1 MGANNSRLF
10 VLLLSVAAALG
21 IGNIWLYPYYSFNY
35 TGLFFIPYFIALI
48 VLGIPLL
55 MLEFSIGQYFSKN
68 VVDLFAS
75 IRKWFSGIG
84 WLMLFN
90 AFIVMS
96 FSAVIL
102 SWHIIYFFVSF
113 GLQWKNDAKSY
124 FLGNVVQAADG
135 FKNFTQFSLPVFIA
149 LVFAWIIVFFCIR
162 NGFEG
167 MKRAFLLILPAFA
180 FLLLLFLAYSLQ
192 LDNALNGVYSFLKPD
207 FRGLLDLDVWIAAF
221 SLAIVSLGLSF
232 GIMPAFARKSK
243 GFIAANSSIAVIFE
257 LLASLLIG
265 FILFGI
271 LGFLEM
277 KNNVNLDGLIFSDYS
292 SFFTTLTQALP
303 FFYKPTLLS
312 LLFFALFTI
321 FFIFGA
327 SSLAYSISHVLV
339 HKFNTKHRNAAVFV
353 AGFGFLFG
361 LLFIIK
367 PGFYIMEIVSHF
379 VIYSILIA
387 VLLEVLA
394 VGWFF
399 ESEKISAFINQNS
412 ALKIGKLWRFI
423 IKYAVPPI
431 VVLLAFFQ
439 LKADY
444 LLNYNNYPLWAIL
457 VFGLGTIAV
466 PLVIAFFMPRRIL
479 DRR

>member
-180 FLLLLFLAYSLQ
+180 FLLLLFLVYSLQ

-207 FRGLLDLDVWIAAF
+207 FRGLLDLNAWIAAF
-221 SLAIVSLGLSF
+221 SLAIISLGLSF
-232 GIMPAFARKSK
+232 GIMPALGRKSK
-243 GFIAANSSIAVIFE
+243 GFIAANSSIVVIFE
-257 LLASLLIG
+257 LLVSLLIG

-271 LGFLEM
+271 LGFLGM

-312 LLFFALFTI
+312 LLFFALFAI

-412 ALKIGKLWRFI
+412 ALKIGKLWRLAIRYLTPI
-423 IKYAVPPI
+423 ILF
-431 VVLLAFFQ
+431 LLIFFQ
-439 LKADY
+439 LKSDY

-457 VFGLGTIAV
+457 VFGIGIVAV
-466 PLVIAFFMPRRIL
+466 PIIAAFLMPRRIL

>member
-1 MGANNSRLF
+1 MIFRYLNLYENFQIKLKCCYHFIIITIKKFKYNVIDLIFMGANDSKFFF
-10 VLLLSVAAALG
+10 VLLSVGAAIGLG
-21 IGNIWLYPYYSFNY
+21 SIWLYPYFSFKFN
-35 TGLFFIPYFIALI
+35 GVFFISYIIALFL
-48 VLGIPLL
+48 LGVPLL
-55 MLEFSIGQYFSKN
+55 VLEFSIGQYFNKN

-96 FSAVIL
+96 YYAVVI

-180 FLLLLFLAYSLQ
+180 FLLLLFLVYSLQ

-232 GIMPAFARKSK
+232 GIMSALGRKSK
-243 GFIAANSSIAVIFE
+243 GFIAANSSIVVVFE
-257 LLASLLIG
+257 LLVSLLIG

-271 LGFLEM
+271 LG
-277 KNNVNLDGLIFSDYS
+277 
-292 SFFTTLTQALP
+292 
-303 FFYKPTLLS
+303 
-312 LLFFALFTI
+312 
-321 FFIFGA
+321 
-327 SSLAYSISHVLV
+327 
-339 HKFNTKHRNAAVFV
+339 
-353 AGFGFLFG
+353 
-361 LLFIIK
+361 
-367 PGFYIMEIVSHF
+367 
-379 VIYSILIA
+379 
-387 VLLEVLA
+387 
-394 VGWFF
+394 
-399 ESEKISAFINQNS
+399 
-412 ALKIGKLWRFI
+412 
-423 IKYAVPPI
+423 
-431 VVLLAFFQ
+431 
-439 LKADY
+439 
-444 LLNYNNYPLWAIL
+444 
-457 VFGLGTIAV
+457 
-466 PLVIAFFMPRRIL
+466 
-479 DRR
+479 

>member
-90 AFIVMS
+90 AFIAMS

-124 FLGNVVQAADG
+124 FLNNVLQASDG

-149 LVFAWIIVFFCIR
+149 LIFAWIIVFFCIR

-180 FLLLLFLAYSLQ
+180 FLLLLFLVYSLQ

-207 FRGLLDLDVWIAAF
+207 FRGLLDLNAWIAAF
-221 SLAIVSLGLSF
+221 SLAIISLGLSF

-271 LGFLEM
+271 LGFLGM
-277 KNNVNLDGLIFSDYS
+277 KSGAGLSDLV
-292 SFFTTLTQALP
+292 FTDSGFPFKILAQALP

-312 LLFFALFTI
+312 LLFFI
-321 FFIFGA
+321 FLSIFLVLGA
-327 SSLAYSISHVLV
+327 SSLAYSITHVLV
-339 HKFNTKHRNAAVFV
+339 HKFNTKHRGAAVV
-353 AGFGFLFG
+353 VCGFGFLFG

-399 ESEKISAFINQNS
+399 ESGRVSAFINQNS
-412 ALKIGKLWRFI
+412 VLKIGKLWRLAIRYLTPI
-423 IKYAVPPI
+423 ILF
-431 VVLLAFFQ
+431 LLIFFQ
-439 LKADY
+439 LKSDY

-457 VFGLGTIAV
+457 VFGIGIVAV
-466 PLVIAFFMPRRIL
+466 PIIAAFLMPRRIL

>member
-21 IGNIWLYPYYSFNY
+21 IGNIWIYPYYSFSY
-35 TGLFFIPYFIALI
+35 TGLFFIPYLIALI

-55 MLEFSIGQYFSKN
+55 MLELSMGQYFSKN

-412 ALKIGKLWRFI
+412 ALKIGKLWRLAIRYLTPI
-423 IKYAVPPI
+423 ILF
-431 VVLLAFFQ
+431 LLIFFQ
-439 LKADY
+439 LKSDY

-457 VFGLGTIAV
+457 VFGIGIVAV
-466 PLVIAFFMPRRIL
+466 PVIAAFLMPRRIL